1 MSFVERKKDP
11 SVEAAEDKSV
21 QDWDLKD
28 VIFVEDKRNIPVGKV
43 LKVSVSS
50 FFLEGRSVVYGNI
63 PAYSISVHMNS
74 QQNGVTFVLEL
85 LIPLI

>member
-1 MSFVERKKDP
+1 MLVASMLSKSQVCLNFWFVIFAERKKDP

-43 LKVSVSS
+43 LKVSVLS
-50 FFLEGRSVVYGNI
+50 FF
-63 PAYSISVHMNS
+63 
-74 QQNGVTFVLEL
+74 
-85 LIPLI
+85 

>member
-1 MSFVERKKDP
+1 MSFAERKKDP

-43 LKVSVSS
+43 LKVSVFN
-50 FFLEGRSVVYGNI
+50 FF
-63 PAYSISVHMNS
+63 
-74 QQNGVTFVLEL
+74 
-85 LIPLI
+85 